1 MEIVL
6 SQPTLTSVSK
16 RSQVPMQ
23 KPSYGLLNTSYKK
36 TAKAYQTSVET
47 KTVFGVKK
55 ELKYRRFCDTTLT
68 LDAFVK
74 LILFTVSILAI
85 V

>member
-6 SQPTLTSVSK
+6 SHPTLTSVSK
-16 RSQVPMQ
+16 RSKVPIQ
-23 KPSYGLLNTSYKK
+23 KPSYGLLNTSYKNI
-36 TAKAYQTSVET
+36 AKGYQTSVET

-55 ELKYRRFCDTTLT
+55 ELKHRRFCDTTLT

-74 LILFTVSILAI
+74 LVLFTVIILAI